1 MGKRSRKA
9 WYIGCNAE
17 QVADRVILLGDPGR
31 VPRFSRYLSDVE
43 TMPVNRGLAT
53 VTGTY
58 KDVRITL
65 SAFGMGSP
73 IAAIV
78 LHELA
83 NLGASVFLRIGTSIG
98 LSPVNIG
105 DMIIARDAKSF
116 EGTSAAY
123 ARGAADSSAAPSLVD
138 ALTRAASGRDATY
151 HIGAFASFD
160 GFYQDMFA
168 LDDRTQDRVRRNLE
182 QLAEQD
188 VLAVDMETSAVL
200 TVGKALG
207 CKAGSMC
214 ASTVNSLKKQKIGK
228 QEHAGAEHALI
239 SIALEALT
247 QVAPV

>member
-1 MGKRSRKA
+1 MSAGKA
-9 WYIGCNAE
+9 WYIGCDAE
-17 QVADRVILLGDPGR
+17 QVAERVILLGDPGR
-31 VPRFSRYLSDVE
+31 VPRFSRYLDDVE
-43 TMPVNRGLAT
+43 AMPVNRGLAT
-53 VTGTY
+53 VTGKY
-58 KDVRITL
+58 KDCRITL

-123 ARGAADSSAAPSLVD
+123 AKGAANRRADPGLVN
-138 ALTRAASGRDATY
+138 ALTGAAARREATC
-151 HIGAFASFD
+151 HVGVFASFD

-168 LDDRTQDRVRRNLE
+168 LDDATQGRVRSNLE
-182 QLAEQD
+182 SLAAQD
-188 VLAVDMETSAVL
+188 VLAVDMETSAIL
-200 TVGKALG
+200 TVGNALG

-228 QEHAGAEHALI
+228 QEHADAERTLI

-247 QVAPV
+247 QVDPV

>member
-1 MGKRSRKA
+1 MNSRKA
-9 WYIGCNAE
+9 WYIGCSAE
-17 QVADRVILLGDPGR
+17 QVAKRVILLGDPGR
-31 VPRFSRYLSDVE
+31 VPRFSQYLSDVQA
-43 TMPVNRGLAT
+43 MPVNRGLAT
-53 VTGTY
+53 VTGMYGDT
-58 KDVRITL
+58 RITL

-105 DMIIARDAKSF
+105 DMIIARNAKSF
-116 EGTSAAY
+116 EGTSSAY
-123 ARGAADSSAAPSLVD
+123 AHGAGNSSADPGLVS
-138 ALTRAASGRDATY
+138 ALTRAASRREAT
-151 HIGAFASFD
+151 HHVGAFASFD

-168 LDDRTQDRVRRNLE
+168 LDEATEDRVRSNLE
-182 QLAEQD
+182 RLAGQD
-188 VLAVDMETSAVL
+188 VLAVDMETSAIL

-228 QEHAGAEHALI
+228 QEHADAERTLI
-239 SIALEALT
+239 SIALEALK
-247 QVAPV
+247 QVDPA

>member
-1 MGKRSRKA
+1 MNVRKA
-9 WYIGCNAE
+9 WYLGCTSD

-31 VPRFSRYLSDVE
+31 VPRFSRHLTDVE
-43 TMPVNRGLAT
+43 EMPVNRGLAT

-58 KDVRITL
+58 RDCRVTL

-83 NLGASVFLRIGTSIG
+83 TLGAGVFLRLGTSIG
-98 LSPVNIG
+98 LSRVDIG
-105 DMIIARDAKSF
+105 DLVIARDAESY
-116 EGTSAAY
+116 EGTSGAY
-123 ARGAADSSAAPSLVD
+123 APNGSNRSADPGLVSALAE
-138 ALTRAASGRDATY
+138 AASRHNVNY
-151 HIGAFASFD
+151 HVGAFASFD

-168 LDDRTQDRVRRNLE
+168 LDADTQDRVRKNLE
-182 QLAEQD
+182 QLAQQD

-200 TVGKALG
+200 TVGNALG
-207 CKAGSMC
+207 CKVGSMC

-228 QEHAGAEHALI
+228 AEHAEAEKALI

-247 QVAPV
+247 RVEPA

>member
-1 MGKRSRKA
+1 MNAKKA
-9 WYIGCNAE
+9 WYIGCSAE
-17 QVADRVILLGDPGR
+17 QVAERVILLGDPGR
-31 VPRFSRYLSDVE
+31 VPRFSQYLSDVE
-43 TMPVNRGLAT
+43 AMPVNRGLAT
-53 VTGTY
+53 VTGRY
-58 KDVRITL
+58 KECRITL

-105 DMIIARDAKSF
+105 DMIIARDARSF
-116 EGTSAAY
+116 EGTSPSY
-123 ARGAADSSAAPSLVD
+123 AQGAANSSADRGLVN
-138 ALTRAASGRDATY
+138 ALTLAASGHDATY

-160 GFYQDMFA
+160 GFYKDMFA
-168 LDDRTQDRVRRNLE
+168 LDDTTEDRVRRNLE
-182 QLAEQD
+182 QLAAED
-188 VLAVDMETSAVL
+188 VLAVDMETSAIL
-200 TVGKALG
+200 TVGNALG

-228 QEHAGAEHALI
+228 QEHADAERTLI

-247 QVAPV
+247 QVDPV